1 MKISKREKMMLCILG
16 IVLISILYYQFIYLK
31 QTSKIADKTKSKNE
45 IEEKYNNSI
54 NTINALDKRKSDI
67 KVLDTK
73 VKDKSSL
80 FFPTISQEHI
90 ILELDQLLKK
100 SGLDGGFNFKPIA
113 VEGVESS
120 EKTQENL
127 KESSLQSMV
136 DNYKAIDKN
145 NKNSSVNS
153 KSNQSEETQVS
164 SSNSEIKEKKSQTS
178 EGDSNKSNDSK
189 KTSIEQIK
197 LELNFNGSYAQL
209 NNFLNS
215 IRLYNRKIVV
225 NSISINQKTLEQIS
239 GNMNVEIYAVP
250 KIHDDLE
257 EYLKWSLNN
266 TYGKNDPFSGEA
278 AGNSIVSKDEKTSD
292 FIMSSKSNTSVLP
305 TVMIGKSNDSLRT
318 SYVYEDSN
326 NQEEIEIVL
335 TKNDDKYYY
344 KYKTTNESYPSQY
357 GGLGVEFIPVS
368 DNIVID
374 VLSESRVTSN
384 DKSGVKISIKNDTDK
399 LVKVEISGDDTKDPR
414 VVVNGD
420 GKNISVSN
428 K

>member
-31 QTSKIADKTKSKNE
+31 QTSKIADKSNKKNE

-100 SGLDGGFNFKPIA
+100 NGLDGGFNFKPIA

-136 DNYKAIDKN
+136 DNYNAIDK
-145 NKNSSVNS
+145 SSNENS
-153 KSNQSEETQVS
+153 KNNQSGETQVS
-164 SSNSEIKEKKSQTS
+164 SINAETKEKKSQKS

-209 NNFLNS
+209 NSFLNS
-215 IRLYNRKIVV
+215 IRSYNRKIVV
-225 NSISINQKTLEQIS
+225 NSISINQKSLDQIS
-239 GNMNVEIYAVP
+239 GTMNLEIYAIP

-266 TYGKNDPFSGEA
+266 TYGKNDPFSGGV

-318 SYVYEDSN
+318 SYVYADSN

-335 TKNDDKYYY
+335 TKNHDKYYY

-357 GGLGVEFIPVS
+357 GGFGIEFIPVS

-384 DKSGVKISIKNDTDK
+384 DKSGVKINIKNNTDK
-399 LVKVEISGDDTKDPR
+399 LIKVEISGDDTKDPR

-420 GKNISVSN
+420 GKNISVGN